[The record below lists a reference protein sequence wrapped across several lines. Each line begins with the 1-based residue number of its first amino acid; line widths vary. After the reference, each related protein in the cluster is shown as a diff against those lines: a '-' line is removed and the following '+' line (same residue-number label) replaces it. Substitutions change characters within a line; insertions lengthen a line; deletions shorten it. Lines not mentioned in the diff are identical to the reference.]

1 MNCVTGM
8 SVLGGAIL
16 LSAPALAADPSS
28 QSASKQQLLVQLV
41 GCVKKQHADDK
52 GVSYQQAIKLC
63 KAMQNNK
70 PVESAS
76 EESAALAKQ

>member
-1 MNCVTGM
+1 MRCMTGM
-8 SVLGGAIL
+8 TALGGATL
-16 LSAPALAADPSS
+16 LSAAAWAADPSS
-28 QSASKQQLLVQLV
+28 QSPSKQQLLVQLV

-52 GVSYQQAIKLC
+52 AVSYQQAIKLC

-70 PVESAS
+70 PLESAS

>member
-1 MNCVTGM
+1 MNYMTGM
-8 SVLGGAIL
+8 TVLGGAIL
-16 LSAPALAADPSS
+16 LSAAASAADASS

-52 GVSYQQAIKLC
+52 EMSYQQAIKLC

-70 PVESAS
+70 PVEGAS
-76 EESAALAKQ
+76 EDSAALAKQ